1 MQIFKHKSYNIYK
14 EKQQGG
20 KMLIVNMIKSN
31 NYRSLFEK
39 TGNPV
44 FFVAS
49 KYAQHG
55 VDLTLPPVEEEKS
68 LNL

>member
-1 MQIFKHKSYNIYK
+1 MQIFKHKSYNINK
-14 EKQQGG
+14 DKQQGG
-20 KMLIVNMIKSN
+20 KMLIDNMIKSESF
-31 NYRSLFEK
+31 RRLFEK

-49 KYAQHG
+49 KYARHG
-55 VDLTLPPVEEEKS
+55 VDLTLPPVEEQHS